1 VRAGEAATAL
11 LLSFAGFLTLASY
24 YTIRPLRSAFLLPVN
39 VMLPGGVVLNGPVIT
54 SYSGAILAGIFLV
67 IVPAYGALA
76 SRVNRIRLINLVT
89 LFFASNL
96 VFFALVGQSLPPAA
110 LGILFFLWVGTFNL
124 MVQAQFWSFANDL
137 YTEEQGKRLFAIVGF
152 GATLG
157 GVAGAR
163 IASSL
168 IRSIGEFQL
177 MLVAAVLLAVFMATL
192 NVVHARESGRAPA
205 ARQQA
210 DQALGKE
217 GGFQLVL
224 KHRYLLLIGLLTLVV
239 QVTNT
244 NGNYIFDA
252 TLTEAAEAS
261 VAAGTAGGLS
271 VRQFIGAF
279 RADTDFYQNVLVA
292 LIQFFLVSR
301 IFKYIGVSGALF
313 ILPTLAFLSY
323 GVFAAAPILAIIR
336 VAKVAENATDYSLQN
351 TLRRALFLPT
361 SREAK
366 YKALQAVET
375 FFWRAGDMLA
385 ALTTFV
391 VVQMLQL
398 GVRTFA
404 LVNLG
409 LVAIWFVIAFNL
421 SRENRKLTRE
431 KEAVAA

>member
-96 VFFALVGQSLPPAA
+96 VFFAFVGQSLPPAA

-192 NVVHARESGRAPA
+192 NIVNAREGGRAPA

-210 DQALGKE
+210 NQALGKE

-313 ILPTLAFLSY
+313 ILPTLALLSY

-336 VAKVAENATDYSLQN
+336 IAKVAENATDYSLQN

-366 YKALQAVET
+366 YKALQAIET

-409 LVAIWFVIAFNL
+409 LVAIWFFIAFNL

-431 KEAVAA
+431 KETVAA

>member
-1 VRAGEAATAL
+1 
-11 LLSFAGFLTLASY
+11 
-24 YTIRPLRSAFLLPVN
+24 
-39 VMLPGGVVLNGPVIT
+39 
-54 SYSGAILAGIFLV
+54 
-67 IVPAYGALA
+67 
-76 SRVNRIRLINLVT
+76 
-89 LFFASNL
+89 
-96 VFFALVGQSLPPAA
+96 VFFALAGQRLPPAA

-124 MVQAQFWSFANDL
+124 MVQAQFWSFANDV
-137 YTEEQGKRLFAIVGF
+137 YTEEQGKRLFAIVGV

-157 GVAGAR
+157 SVAGAR

-192 NVVHARESGRAPA
+192 NLVNAREGGRAPE

-217 GGFQLVL
+217 GGFELVL
-224 KHRYLLLIGLLTLVV
+224 KQRYLLLIGLLTLVV

-279 RADTDFYQNVLVA
+279 RADTDFYQNVVVA

-301 IFKYIGVSGALF
+301 IFKYIGISGALF
-313 ILPTLAFLSY
+313 VLPTLALVSY

-336 VAKVAENATDYSLQN
+336 VTKVAENATDYSLQN

-375 FFWRAGDMLA
+375 FFWRAGDMLS
-385 ALTTFV
+385 ALTTFA

-409 LVAIWFVIAFNL
+409 LVAIWFLIAFNL

-431 KEAVAA
+431 KETVAA